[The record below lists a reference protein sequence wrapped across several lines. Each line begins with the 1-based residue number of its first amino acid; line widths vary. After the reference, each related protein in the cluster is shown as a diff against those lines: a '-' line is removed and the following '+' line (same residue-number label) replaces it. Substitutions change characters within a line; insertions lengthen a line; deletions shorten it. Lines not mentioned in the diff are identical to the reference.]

1 MAQILVV
8 EDEAN
13 IRRVLKK
20 ILFDVDKNIN
30 VSEAV
35 DGVEAITMVDEK
47 TYDLVLC
54 DIKIPK
60 KDGIEVLAHIQKV
73 SPQSAVVMISG
84 HGDLETA
91 VMAMR
96 MGAYDYIS
104 KPPDLN
110 HLLQT
115 VNAAL
120 QRTPTPQKK
129 TKKIAVPKQYTMIG
143 NSEAIKTIHNM
154 VEKVAPTM
162 ARVMVQGPNGS
173 GKELVA
179 RALHFKSNRSSGPF
193 VEVNCAA
200 IPSELIES
208 ELFGHMK
215 GAFTS
220 AHKDRKGTFEQA
232 QGGTLFL
239 DEIGDMSLAAQAK
252 VLRALEEHKIQRVG
266 SDKTIAVDVRVIAAT
281 NKNINEEIAQNRFRE
296 DLFHRLAVI
305 EIHVPALNNRRDDI
319 SLLAAHF
326 LSLLSPK
333 KELLPDAVD
342 ELQKMDWTGNV
353 RQLRNFIE
361 RLHILGGHQISAQ
374 DVSTYTLT

>member
-1 MAQILVV
+1 MAQILIV

-13 IRRVLKK
+13 IRRVLRD

-35 DGVEAITMVDEK
+35 DGVEAINMVNK
-47 TYDLVLC
+47 KSYDLVLC
-54 DIKIPK
+54 DIKMPK

-84 HGDLETA
+84 HGDLKTA
-91 VMAMR
+91 VKAMR

-120 QRTPTPQKK
+120 QRTPTPKEK

-143 NSEAIKTIHNM
+143 NSEAIQTIYNM

-179 RALHFKSNRSSGPF
+179 RALHFKSNRSSKPF

-200 IPSELIES
+200 IPLELIES

-296 DLFHRLAVI
+296 DLYHRLAVI

-319 SLLAAHF
+319 PLLATHF
-326 LSLLSPK
+326 LSLLTPK

-342 ELQKMDWTGNV
+342 ALQKMDWTGNI

-374 DVSTYTLT
+374 DVSKYTLT

>member
-1 MAQILVV
+1 MAQILIV

-13 IRRVLKK
+13 IRRVLRK
-20 ILFDVDKNIN
+20 ILIDIDKSII

-35 DGVEAITMVDEK
+35 DGVEAISMVSEN
-47 TYDLVLC
+47 TYDLILC
-54 DIKIPK
+54 DIKMPK
-60 KDGIEVLAHIQKV
+60 KDGIEVLEYIQKV
-73 SPQSAVVMISG
+73 SPQTAVVMISG
-84 HGDLETA
+84 HGDLDTA
-91 VMAMR
+91 VKAMR

-115 VNAAL
+115 INAAL
-120 QRTPTPQKK
+120 QRTASPKKK
-129 TKKIAVPKQYTMIG
+129 TKITAIPKQYTMIG
-143 NSEAIKTIHNM
+143 KSEAIQAIHNM

-162 ARVMVQGPNGS
+162 ARVMIQGPNGS

-179 RALHFKSNRSSGPF
+179 RALHFKSNRANAPF

-215 GAFTS
+215 GSFTS

-281 NKNINEEIAQNRFRE
+281 NKNIKEEIAQNRFRE
-296 DLFHRLAVI
+296 DLYHRLAVI
-305 EIHVPALNNRRDDI
+305 EIQVPALNNRRDDI
-319 SLLAAHF
+319 PLLADHF
-326 LSLLSPK
+326 LSRLTPK
-333 KELLPDAVD
+333 KELLPDAVVA
-342 ELQKMDWTGNV
+342 LQKVDWTGNI

-361 RLHILGGHQISAQ
+361 RLHILSGHQISAQ
-374 DVSTYTLT
+374 DVSAYTLT